1 MVVAFFVMYK
11 RDEGM
16 RGERTNAQRCLHC
29 FFPSS
34 FQPNKMLF
42 RPLVALSL
50 FGIALA
56 TPFKRAES
64 LKVSVTGPSS
74 SINSIDDLKLT
85 ATVTNTGDEAVK
97 ILKYGTVLDDKLPT
111 RSFKVLKDG
120 KEVKFTG
127 VKVRF
132 FFVYLVVNFLRLT
145 SMVVVVLVVSV
156 NR

>member
-1 MVVAFFVMYK
+1 
-11 RDEGM
+11 
-16 RGERTNAQRCLHC
+16 
-29 FFPSS
+29 
-34 FQPNKMLF
+34 MLF

-127 VKVRF
+127 VKVR
-132 FFVYLVVNFLRLT
+132 NFWL
-145 SMVVVVLVVSV
+145 
-156 NR
+156 